1 MTEHE
6 NFETA
11 NNICTIVEE
20 AEEISDTVLELSCNV
35 DDMTAEDIG
44 FAIERLYESGALEVY
59 TIPVGMK
66 KNRPGTL
73 LRVVCTESKKQSL
86 VECLFH
92 HTSTIGIRETATRRY
107 ILKRQMETLQTPY
120 GDVRVKSVSG
130 YGVSRQKYE
139 YEDLAR
145 IARERGIGLSEVRRL
160 LQEEFGE
167 HDTCGEKE

>member
-1 MTEHE
+1 MKQKEDRAVNHTGV
-6 NFETA
+6 NPGGA
-11 NNICTIVEE
+11 QVV
-20 AEEISDTVLELSCNV
+20 SKMVSELSCNV

-44 FAIERLYESGALEVY
+44 FAMERFYEAGALEVY

-73 LRVVCTESKKQSL
+73 LRVICEEALKQEL
-86 VECLFH
+86 VECMFR

-107 ILKRQMETLQTPY
+107 VLERKTKTLQTPY

-130 YGVSRQKYE
+130 YGTAREKYE

-160 LQEEFGE
+160 LQEAGE
-167 HDTCGEKE
+167 

>member
-1 MTEHE
+1 MEQKADRTVNHTRG
-6 NFETA
+6 NPGG
-11 NNICTIVEE
+11 
-20 AEEISDTVLELSCNV
+20 AEVVSRMVSELSCNV

-44 FAIERLYESGALEVY
+44 FAIERLYEAGALEVY

-73 LRVVCTESKKQSL
+73 LRVVCEESQKQGL
-86 VECLFH
+86 VECMFR
-92 HTSTIGIRETATRRY
+92 HTSTIGIRETVTRRY
-107 ILKRQMETLQTPY
+107 VLERKTKTLQTPY

-130 YGVSRQKYE
+130 YGTAREKYE

-160 LQEEFGE
+160 LQETGE
-167 HDTCGEKE
+167 

>member
-1 MTEHE
+1 MMEHE
-6 NFETA
+6 NSETTNDMRA
-11 NNICTIVEE
+11 L
-20 AEEISDTVLELSCNV
+20 AEEISEIVLELSCNV

-44 FAIERLYESGALEVY
+44 FAMERLYESGALEVY

-73 LRVVCTESKKQSL
+73 LRVVCTESRKPSL
-86 VECLFH
+86 VECLFR

-160 LQEEFGE
+160 LQEEAVVQ
-167 HDTCGEKE
+167 DTCSAKE

>member
-1 MTEHE
+1 MENKNRETENPIHGD
-6 NFETA
+6 
-11 NNICTIVEE
+11 EE
-20 AEEISDTVLELSCNV
+20 QPGASGRIVLELSCNV

-73 LRVVCTESKKQSL
+73 LRAMCTEDRRQAL
-86 VECLFH
+86 VECLFR
-92 HTSTIGIRETATRRY
+92 HTSTIGIRETVTRSY
-107 ILKRQMETLQTPY
+107 TLRREMKTVRTPY
-120 GDVRVKSVSG
+120 GDVRVKAVSG

-160 LQEEFGE
+160 LEGWNG
-167 HDTCGEKE
+167 DS